1 MRQIIVDNIS
11 TNYYI
16 TETGKCYNSKTGK
29 YLKGQI
35 QWNGYLTYNLSITP
49 QDKRRIPAHRLVA
62 IAYIPNDRKDRYY
75 VNHIDGNKLNNN
87 VENLEWVTP
96 QENAVHAIE
105 TELRKF
111 NHVYCFDK
119 DKNLVAEYK
128 NISDAC
134 TAVNI
139 SRSIIQQELQ
149 KEIKTLAGGFY
160 WSYDKEVGE
169 TKNYKNLG
177 RAKEVYQYDKNGK
190 FIMKYPSTG
199 IAAKAIGVNSG
210 SHIGECCR
218 GKLKQY
224 KGFIWRYAD
233 DIVSTSDESQ
243 RGAGEAP

>member
-1 MRQIIVDNIS
+1 M
-11 TNYYI
+11 
-16 TETGKCYNSKTGK
+16 
-29 YLKGQI
+29 
-35 QWNGYLTYNLSITP
+35 
-49 QDKRRIPAHRLVA
+49 VA

-139 SRSIIQQELQ
+139 SRSII
-149 KEIKTLAGGFY
+149 
-160 WSYDKEVGE
+160 
-169 TKNYKNLG
+169 
-177 RAKEVYQYDKNGK
+177 
-190 FIMKYPSTG
+190 
-199 IAAKAIGVNSG
+199 
-210 SHIGECCR
+210 
-218 GKLKQY
+218 
-224 KGFIWRYAD
+224 
-233 DIVSTSDESQ
+233 
-243 RGAGEAP
+243 